1 MCLRNVSHRSKQGNV
16 SHTDAYDQRA
26 DSEAGYGVFDQ
37 VRRSGSQQ
45 GRRCPHAVVI
55 VGGLEGFAVG
65 ISIHPLRFHT
75 ARLTIPCWRAE
86 TLTALRGIANV
97 SPRW

>member
-1 MCLRNVSHRSKQGNV
+1 MC
-16 SHTDAYDQRA
+16 HTDANDQGA
-26 DSEAGYGVFDQ
+26 DSEAGDCVFDQ
-37 VRRSGSQQ
+37 VRRAGSQQ

-55 VGGLEGFAVG
+55 VGRAEGFAVDV
-65 ISIHPLRFHT
+65 SIHPRCT
-75 ARLTIPCWRAE
+75 CAMQLTIPCWRAE